1 MRDTPVITV
10 WHILRSHRKRLATG
24 LALGLLAACVSL
36 LQPLVIG
43 RIIQAVSS
51 GGSPGG
57 PVLLAAVLFATGA
70 LLSGLHG
77 YTMGTLGENLV
88 FDIRSVLVRRV
99 LRARLPDLQRWAEG
113 DLLNR
118 LVTDTSMARVT
129 MSSALTQVTSSVFS
143 VLGCLTLMALIDLR
157 LLGVTV
163 GCLGAASLV
172 SVVLARRIRKQAVAN
187 RTDTGRYATAVAR
200 VLGGM
205 STVKSSCAEAREA
218 DALDGLAG
226 QARRSGIRV
235 SVLSAGLGPAI
246 NVGSQVALTAVVA
259 WGMARVATGDL
270 SLAALSAF
278 IMYLFYLVSPLLTTF
293 TSIGRLQQGRAAI
306 DRLGELAGLPQET
319 GPPAAATRARPR
331 SGQAVEFEGVS
342 FRYGG
347 SGRNALHEVS
357 FGVPARGLTAIV
369 GPSGAGKS
377 TLFRLV
383 ERFYEPDSGRVLL
396 YGADAASMPL
406 DRVRRLTGHVEQ
418 DHPLMRGSVR
428 DNLVYAC
435 PSAGEDDI
443 AEALR
448 LVRLV
453 ETVDSLPERLD
464 TELGERGHGLSG
476 GERQRLAVAR
486 ALLSRPSIVLLDE
499 ATANLDADTE
509 AELRGVV
516 ASIARERAVVT
527 IAHRLS
533 TVLDADRIV
542 VMDAGRVRAVGT
554 HPDLMRRDDLYRRL
568 VVRQFAVVPEA
579 HAPAA
584 PPPGPDAGEAR
595 RAGQGHR

>member
-1 MRDTPVITV
+1 MNV
-10 WHILRSHRKRLATG
+10 WPILRSHRKRLATG
-24 LALGLLAACVSL
+24 LALGLSAACVSL

-43 RIIQAVSS
+43 RIIEAVSS

-57 PVLLAAVLFATGA
+57 PVLLAAALFATGA

-88 FDIRSVLVRRV
+88 FDIRRVLARRV
-99 LRARLPDLQRWAEG
+99 LRARLPDFQRWAQG

-118 LVTDTSMARVT
+118 MVTDTSMARVT
-129 MSSALTQVTSSVFS
+129 MSSALAQVTSSVFS

-187 RTDTGRYATAVAR
+187 RTDTSRYATAVAR
-200 VLGGM
+200 VLGSM

-218 DALDGLAG
+218 ETLDGLAG
-226 QARRSGIRV
+226 RARRSGIRV

-246 NVGSQVALTAVVA
+246 NVGSQIALTVVVA

-270 SLAALSAF
+270 SLSALTAF
-278 IMYLFYLVSPLLTTF
+278 VMYLFYLVSPLLATF

-306 DRLGELAGLPQET
+306 DRLGELADLPQES
-319 GPPAAATRARPR
+319 GPPAPATRAQPR
-331 SGQAVEFEGVS
+331 SGQAVEFERVS
-342 FRYGG
+342 FRYDG

-357 FGVPARGLTAIV
+357 FGVPAHGLTAIV

-406 DRVRRLTGHVEQ
+406 NQVRRLTGHVEQ

-428 DNLVYAC
+428 DNLIYAC

-448 LVRLV
+448 LVRLDQAV
-453 ETVDSLPERLD
+453 ESLPERLD
-464 TELGERGHGLSG
+464 TVLGERGHGLSG
-476 GERQRLAVAR
+476 GEQQRLAVAR
-486 ALLSRPSIVLLDE
+486 ALLPRPSVVLLDE
-499 ATANLDADTE
+499 ASANLDADTE

-516 ASIARERAVVT
+516 ASIARDRAVVT

-533 TVLDADRIV
+533 TVVEADQIV
-542 VMDAGRVRAVGT
+542 VMEAGRVRAVGT
-554 HPDLMRRDDLYRRL
+554 HPDLIRRDDLYRRL
-568 VVRQFAVVPEA
+568 VVRQFASVPED
-579 HAPAA
+579 HALATQPFE
-584 PPPGPDAGEAR
+584 AG
-595 RAGQGHR
+595 

>member
-1 MRDTPVITV
+1 MRDAPVFDV
-10 WHILRSHRKRLATG
+10 RHVLRGHRRRLAAG
-24 LALGLLAACVSL
+24 LTLGLLAACVSL

-57 PVLLAAVLFATGA
+57 PILLAAVLFATGA
-70 LLSGLHG
+70 VLSGLHG

-88 FDIRSVLVRRV
+88 FDIRGELARRV

-129 MSSALTQVTSSVFS
+129 MSSALAGVTSSVFS

-157 LLGVTV
+157 LLAVTA
-163 GCLGAASLV
+163 GCLGAASVV
-172 SVVLARRIRKQAVAN
+172 SVVLARRIRKQAVVN
-187 RTDTGRYATAVAR
+187 RMDTGRYATAVDR

-235 SVLSAGLGPAI
+235 SVMAAGLSPAI
-246 NVGSQVALTAVVA
+246 NVGSQIALTAVVA
-259 WGMARVATGDL
+259 WGMARVAAGDL

-306 DRLGELAGLPQET
+306 DRLKEVASLPQES
-319 GPPAAATRARPR
+319 GPAVPATRARPR
-331 SGQAVEFEGVS
+331 SGPAVEFEGVS
-342 FRYGG
+342 FRYRE

-406 DRVRRLTGHVEQ
+406 HRVRRLTGHVEQ
-418 DHPLMRGSVR
+418 DHPLMRGTVR

-448 LVRLV
+448 LVRLDRAV
-453 ETVDSLPERLD
+453 ERLPERLD
-464 TELGERGHGLSG
+464 TELGDGGRGLSG

-499 ATANLDADTE
+499 ASANLDADTE

-516 ASIARERAVVT
+516 ASISRERAVVT

-533 TVLDADRIV
+533 TVMEADRIV
-542 VMDAGRVRAVGT
+542 VMEDGRVRAVGT
-554 HPDLMRRDDLYRRL
+554 HRDLMRRDDLYRRL
-568 VVRQFAVVPEA
+568 VVQQFAPIPET
-579 HAPAA
+579 HVLAA
-584 PPPGPDAGEAR
+584 PSPGPDEGEAR
-595 RAGQGHR
+595 PAGTCRR

>member
-1 MRDTPVITV
+1 MRPTPVISV
-10 WHILRSHRKRLATG
+10 RHVLRSHRKRLATG
-24 LALGLLAACVSL
+24 LTLGLLAACVSL
-36 LQPLVIG
+36 LQPLAIG

-57 PVLLAAVLFATGA
+57 PVLLAALLFATGA

-88 FDIRSVLVRRV
+88 FDIRSVLARRV
-99 LRARLPDLQRWAEG
+99 LRARLPDFQRWAEG

-129 MSSALTQVTSSVFS
+129 MSSALTQITSSVFG

-163 GCLGAASLV
+163 GCLGAAGLAC
-172 SVVLARRIRKQAVAN
+172 VVLARRIRKQAVAN
-187 RTDTGRYATAVAR
+187 RTDTSRYATAVAR
-200 VLGGM
+200 VLGIM

-218 DALDGLAG
+218 DTLDGLAG
-226 QARRSGIRV
+226 RARRSGIRV

-270 SLAALSAF
+270 SLAALTAF

-306 DRLGELAGLPQET
+306 DRLGELADLPQES
-319 GPPAAATRARPR
+319 GPPDPATRVRPR
-331 SGQAVEFEGVS
+331 SGHDAVEFEGVS
-342 FRYGG
+342 FHYGG

-396 YGADAASMPL
+396 HGADAASMPL

-428 DNLVYAC
+428 DNLIYAC
-435 PSAGEDDI
+435 PSASEDDI

-448 LVRLV
+448 LVRLDQAV
-453 ETVDSLPERLD
+453 ESLPHRLD
-464 TELGERGHGLSG
+464 TDLGERGHGLSG

-499 ATANLDADTE
+499 ASANLDADTE
-509 AELRGVV
+509 AELRGAV
-516 ASIARERAVVT
+516 ASIARDRAVVT

-533 TVLDADRIV
+533 TVVEADRIV
-542 VMDAGRVRAVGT
+542 VMEAGRVRAVGT
-554 HPDLMRRDDLYRRL
+554 HRDLMRRDDLYRRL
-568 VVRQFAVVPEA
+568 VVRQFAPVPEA
-579 HAPAA
+579 HAL
-584 PPPGPDAGEAR
+584 AGRPFEA
-595 RAGQGHR
+595 G